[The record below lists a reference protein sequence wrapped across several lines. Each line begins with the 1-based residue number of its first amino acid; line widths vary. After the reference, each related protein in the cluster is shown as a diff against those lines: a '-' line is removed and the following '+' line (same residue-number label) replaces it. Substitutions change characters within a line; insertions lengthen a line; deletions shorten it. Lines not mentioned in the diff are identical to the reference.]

1 MTAPLNIISL
11 PGKSSAGTPGA
22 SAPAA
27 GATAG
32 AGTAGDGGFQSLL
45 AVLLNLLAQTGT
57 QTVSTA
63 NGAAGAD
70 GAISSNTQAAQTGSA
85 GIDLGGL
92 LDLSA
97 LLDLKAQ
104 LSAQLAETGEA
115 SEGVEV
121 AAADGETETIDP
133 LAAVLDLLIGA
144 LQSAAN
150 AQPEGTALT
159 LDGKSANALDALNKL
174 LASLAGETPSKSP
187 VQLPSETIDKL
198 NALNALLANQ
208 NADPEL
214 AELKTRIADLL
225 GTSEAKKTADARTPD
240 AAALLGQDG
249 NKTGTTTQRDVV
261 SHVLDGARTGLKSG
275 GGESGGPGT
284 GDTPDQGQ
292 QQAQPQ
298 NARAEHAARQPQ
310 ATAGDFAQ
318 QIAASGKD
326 GGQAKDA
333 SSETLITL
341 ASQSGDRTQAQARVL
356 PNAYTQAANR
366 VDVPQIAFEIAR
378 QAANGVSRFQIRLD
392 PPEMGR
398 IDVRLDLDKSG
409 AVNARLTVDRPETLD
424 LLQRDARALERAL
437 GQSGLDQSK
446 TNLEFSLRQNPFAR
460 QDFGQGQNQNQEMA
474 GLFGEDEAGSS
485 ETETALPPPVTLYRG
500 AVRPGGVNL
509 VA

>member
-1 MTAPLNIISL
+1 MTAPHNIISSL
-11 PGKSSAGTPGA
+11 PGTSGAGAPGA
-22 SAPAA
+22 SASATDANKGA
-27 GATAG
+27 GASA
-32 AGTAGDGGFQSLL
+32 DGGFESLL
-45 AVLLNLLAQTGT
+45 AVLLDLLAQTGT
-57 QTVSTA
+57 QTAGTA
-63 NGAAGAD
+63 SAD
-70 GAISSNTQAAQTGSA
+70 GGISNETQAAQTGSA
-85 GIDLGGL
+85 GVDLGGL

-104 LSAQLAETGEA
+104 LTAQLAETGEA
-115 SEGVEV
+115 TEGVDV
-121 AAADGETETIDP
+121 AGADGDTETTDP

-144 LQSAAN
+144 LQSAAD
-150 AQPEGTALT
+150 AQPEGSALT

-198 NALNALLANQ
+198 KALNALLANQ
-208 NADPEL
+208 SADPEL

-225 GTSEAKKTADARTPD
+225 GTSEAKKTADAKTPD

-275 GGESGGPGT
+275 GGENGGSGT

-298 NARAEHAARQPQ
+298 NARTEHAARQAQ
-310 ATAGDFAQ
+310 AAAGDFAQ

-326 GGQAKDA
+326 GAKTKDA
-333 SSETLITL
+333 ASETLITL
-341 ASQSGDRTQAQARVL
+341 ASQSSDRAQPAQARMV
-356 PNAYTQAANR
+356 PSVYTQAAANR
-366 VDVPQIAFEIAR
+366 LDVPQIAFEIAR

-460 QDFGQGQNQNQEMA
+460 QDSGQGQNQQMA